1 MKQLRRGFIL
11 VMSFFSVNSF
21 AEDLLEVYSLAL
33 QSDPVLLAEIASRQ
47 AIGELDAQSLALFL
61 PQINLSADTNK
72 VDQNTSSASATLF
85 DGDRDFNRH
94 GYNLNV
100 TQPIY
105 RKDNFVQRD
114 RVEIAIDSAQASYQ
128 VVAQDLILRVAD
140 RYFDFL
146 AKQDDLT
153 FAIAEKE
160 SIARQL
166 DQAQQRFDVGAA
178 TITDV
183 AESQAGFDLSNARL
197 IEAEN
202 ELANSKERLHETT
215 GRTIDKVA
223 ALKIESEPV
232 RPDPANIDEWS
243 EVALAQNPAMLVA
256 HLAVKNAGQ
265 EIELQKSGHYPSLDL
280 VGGQNYSSSNDGQFG
295 GAKTTEL
302 NVGLALNV
310 PIYSGGAVVS
320 RTREASYRLDQAMQK
335 EEQQR
340 RLIYRQSRVAYNDV
354 ISGVSR
360 VKALKQAV
368 ISSERAFESTEAG
381 YEVGTR
387 TTVDVLN
394 VRRNLF
400 SARRDY
406 SVARYRYI
414 VATLSLKQ
422 AAGTVSVDDLSR
434 INAWMTNSK

>member
-1 MKQLRRGFIL
+1 MKQFGRGFIL
-11 VMSFFSVNSF
+11 AISLFSTTSF
-21 AEDLLEVYSLAL
+21 AEDLLEVYNLAL
-33 QSDPVLLAEIASRQ
+33 KSDPELLAEIASRQ
-47 AIGELDAQSLALFL
+47 AVGELDAQSLALFL
-61 PQINLSADTNK
+61 PQINLQGNTNK
-72 VDQNTSSASATLF
+72 VDQDTSSSAIF

-94 GYNLNV
+94 GYNLNI
-100 TQPIY
+100 TQPIF

-114 RVEIAIDSAQASYQ
+114 KAEIAIDSAQASYQ
-128 VVAQDLILRVAD
+128 IVSQDLILRVAD

-146 AKQDDLT
+146 AKQDDLS

-183 AESQAGFDLSNARL
+183 AESQAGFDLSHARL

-202 ELANSKERLHETT
+202 ELANSKERLYETT
-215 GRTIDKVA
+215 GRSIDQVA
-223 ALKIESEPV
+223 PLQVEAEPV
-232 RPDPANIDEWS
+232 RPDPQSIDEWS
-243 EVALAQNPAMLVA
+243 QVALAQNPAMLVA

-280 VGGQNYSSSNDGQFG
+280 VGGQDYTSSSDGQLG
-295 GAKTTEL
+295 GAKTKEL
-302 NVGLALNV
+302 NIGLALNV
-310 PIYSGGAVVS
+310 PIYTGGAVVS
-320 RTREASYRLDQAMQK
+320 RTREATYRLDQVMQN

-340 RLIYRQSRVAYNDV
+340 RLIYRQSRVAYNNV

-406 SVARYRYI
+406 AIARYQYI
-414 VATLSLKQ
+414 VATLRLKQ
-422 AAGTVSVDDLSR
+422 AAGTVSSEDLAK
-434 INAWMTNSK
+434 INAWMSAPN